1 MPDGPSP
8 RELAELDELD
18 AWNKAVR
25 LRAIQTK
32 ISREL
37 RSQYK
42 LPKELPHRIFTLLMQ
57 LDAEQ
62 NGHHA
67 GKGRA

>member
-1 MPDGPSP
+1 MPDGLSH
-8 RELAELDELD
+8 RELAERDELD

-25 LRAIQTK
+25 LHAIQTK
-32 ISREL
+32 ISGEL